1 MAGFV
6 DARLRIK
13 LLGIGSSS
21 PLAAPLLKA
30 PLDPDSLMACDMSIC
45 CCNGGKVEGDV
56 AASAAAAAATELC
69 RVIGVKV
76 KEEEEEED

>member
-1 MAGFV
+1 
-6 DARLRIK
+6 
-13 LLGIGSSS
+13 
-21 PLAAPLLKA
+21 
-30 PLDPDSLMACDMSIC
+30 MACDMSIC

-76 KEEEEEED
+76 KEEEEVED